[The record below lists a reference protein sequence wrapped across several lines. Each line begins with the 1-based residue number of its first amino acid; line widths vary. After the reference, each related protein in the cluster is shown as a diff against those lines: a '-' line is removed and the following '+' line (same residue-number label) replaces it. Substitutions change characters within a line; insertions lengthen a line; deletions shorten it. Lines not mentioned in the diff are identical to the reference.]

1 MRFFEL
7 FTEVFQRNSVLS
19 AFGTVHLLLAALFLV
34 LSVWYPFEIAGA
46 NAWFKPFKFSISIGI
61 YAFTM
66 AWICAYLPAFRVQPF
81 SWVIVVLLGLE
92 TVYIAIQ
99 AFRGLPSHFNVSTPV
114 YSALYA
120 GMAIAAT
127 GVALYTAY
135 VGWLFMRTDFPQL
148 HPAYVM
154 GIRWGLL
161 LFSLFAL
168 QGFMMGSRLS
178 NTVRQVSPDWVV
190 PILGWKLK
198 SGDLRIAQ
206 FWGMHSLQ
214 VLPILGA
221 GWIRNPIFILGLGI
235 LWGMVGMA
243 LIVLPFVLRRG

>member
-61 YAFTM
+61 YALTM
-66 AWICAYLPAFRVQPF
+66 AWICAYLPEFRVQPF
-81 SWVIVVLLGLE
+81 SWVIVVLLGFE
-92 TVYIAIQ
+92 TVYIAVQ

-120 GMAIAAT
+120 GMALAAT

-135 VGWLFMRTDFPQL
+135 IGVLFVRSDFQQL
-148 HPAYVM
+148 HPAYLM
-154 GIRWGLL
+154 GIRAGLV
-161 LFSLFAL
+161 LFALFAL

-178 NTVRQVSPDWVV
+178 NTVRQVSPDWGV

-198 SGDLRIAQ
+198 SGDLRIAH
-206 FWGMHSLQ
+206 FWGMHALQ

-221 GWIRNPIFILGLGI
+221 GWIRNPWVILVLGISWGILGLV
-235 LWGMVGMA
+235 L
-243 LIVLPFVLRRG
+243 LLLPFVLRR